1 MFEADTM
8 DEKLILLFIMDK
20 MEIPLTQNNIL
31 DIITR
36 NQWLNYMECI
46 DILNQLIETKL
57 VYKVEGLST
66 DTEDEA
72 RYAITYSG
80 RECLS
85 HFYTRIKISLREEI
99 TNFAKENGL
108 KFKRSQEYLSEY
120 NKNEDGS
127 YKVTL
132 KIKEPLVNLPL
143 LEINLKAPNK
153 SCAITACNRWS
164 EKAPNVFEYLYDN
177 IIDNQGE

>member
-1 MFEADTM
+1 MVFDSDNM
-8 DEKLILLFIMDK
+8 DEKLTLLFIMDK
-20 MEIPLTQNNIL
+20 MEIPLTKNNIL

-46 DILNQLIETKL
+46 DVLNQLLDTNFIYKIDENGNVNEDDTK
-57 VYKVEGLST
+57 YS
-66 DTEDEA
+66 
-72 RYAITYSG
+72 ITYSG

-85 HFYTRIKISLREEI
+85 HFYTRIKLSIREEI

-108 KFKRSQEYLSEY
+108 SFKRSQEYLSEY
-120 NKNEDGS
+120 DKNEDGS

-132 KIKEPLVNLPL
+132 KIKEPLINVPL

-153 SCAITACNRWS
+153 SSAMAACTKWN
-164 EKAPNVFEYLYDN
+164 EKAPNIFEYLYDT
-177 IIDNQGE
+177 IIDN

>member
-85 HFYTRIKISLREEI
+85 HFYTRIKISLRE
-99 TNFAKENGL
+99 
-108 KFKRSQEYLSEY
+108 
-120 NKNEDGS
+120 
-127 YKVTL
+127 
-132 KIKEPLVNLPL
+132 
-143 LEINLKAPNK
+143 
-153 SCAITACNRWS
+153 
-164 EKAPNVFEYLYDN
+164 
-177 IIDNQGE
+177 

>member
-1 MFEADTM
+1 MVFDNDNM
-8 DEKLILLFIMDK
+8 DEKLTLLFILEQ

-46 DILNQLIETKL
+46 DILNQLLETNFI
-57 VYKVEGLST
+57 YKV
-66 DTEDEA
+66 DEDKVSSPDEVK
-72 RYAITYSG
+72 YAITYSG

-85 HFYTRIKISLREEI
+85 HFYTHIKLSLREDI
-99 TNFAKENGL
+99 INFAKENGI

-120 NKNEDGS
+120 TKNEDGS

-132 KIKEPLVNLPL
+132 RIKEPMVNLPL
-143 LEINLKAPNK
+143 LEINIKAPSK
-153 SCAITACNRWS
+153 SAAISACNKWS
-164 EKAPNVFEYLYDN
+164 DKAPNVFEFLYDN
-177 IIDNQGE
+177 IVDN

>member
-1 MFEADTM
+1 MVFESDNM
-8 DEKLILLFIMDK
+8 DGKLILLFIMDK

-36 NQWLNYMECI
+36 KQWLNYMECI
-46 DILNQLIETKL
+46 DILNQLLDKNFVYKIQKEEASEEETK
-57 VYKVEGLST
+57 
-66 DTEDEA
+66 
-72 RYAITYSG
+72 YAISYSG

-85 HFYTRIKISLREEI
+85 HFYTRIKLSLREDI
-99 TNFAKENGL
+99 TSFAKENGL

-120 NKNEDGS
+120 TKNEDGS
-127 YKVTL
+127 YKVSL
-132 KIKEPLVNLPL
+132 KIKEPLINPPL

-153 SCAITACNRWS
+153 SSAITACSKWS

-177 IIDNQGE
+177 IIDN